1 MPCSLLVAAMKRR
14 EFIILLTGAAA
25 WPITARSQQ
34 KTVPVIGFLRSTSAP
49 DSQQDVVAFRQGLK
63 EAGLIEHESV
73 AIEARYADNQRDKL
87 KLLAN
92 ELVQRP
98 VNLIVANSVAALVAK
113 TSTATIPLVFVTG
126 SDPVRDGLVAN
137 FNRPGGNVTG
147 VVFITS
153 DLAAKRLELL
163 RQVLLKATI
172 VGLLIYPDTPETET
186 ERKQLKEAAK
196 AVGQQ
201 LVMLDVKSDAT
212 IESAFAAAA
221 QQSIGAVLTGSG
233 PFLFSKRGQIVGS
246 AARHGVP
253 VMYNSREAVEV
264 GGLMSYGTSIRE
276 AYRQAGVYAGRI
288 IKGEYPGE
296 LPVMQ
301 SSKFELVVNL
311 KTAKALGL
319 TIPPSLLISADEVI
333 E

>member
-1 MPCSLLVAAMKRR
+1 
-14 EFIILLTGAAA
+14 
-25 WPITARSQQ
+25 
-34 KTVPVIGFLRSTSAP
+34 
-49 DSQQDVVAFRQGLK
+49 
-63 EAGLIEHESV
+63 
-73 AIEARYADNQRDKL
+73 
-87 KLLAN
+87 
-92 ELVQRP
+92 
-98 VNLIVANSVAALVAK
+98 
-113 TSTATIPLVFVTG
+113 
-126 SDPVRDGLVAN
+126 
-137 FNRPGGNVTG
+137 
-147 VVFITS
+147 
-153 DLAAKRLELL
+153 
-163 RQVLLKATI
+163 
-172 VGLLIYPDTPETET
+172 
-186 ERKQLKEAAK
+186 LKEAAK